1 MGGTPLNSL
10 LIMCLW
16 WTFTK
21 TYILFCGLTK
31 TSMGIY
37 SCFQLIRWR
46 CLPNFNFCNCIDP
59 FWLAHHQMFL
69 KAPLNRNFYWK
80 MECISFG
87 PSIQVKVGG
96 LWAKFIGQKCGAIG
110 DILGTHAT
118 TYVCFW
124 AGFMTKIL
132 VKTNKG

>member
-1 MGGTPLNSL
+1 MNVRNIEPKIPNMGGTPLNSL

-16 WTFTK
+16 WTLTK

-37 SCFQLIRWR
+37 SCFQLIRWK
-46 CLPNFNFCNCIDP
+46 CLPNSTFVISLTHFDWP
-59 FWLAHHQMFL
+59 TTKKTL

-87 PSIQVKVGG
+87 PPIQVKVGG
-96 LWAKFIGQKCGAIG
+96 LSAKCIGQKCGAIG
-110 DILGTHAT
+110 DILGTHTT
-118 TYVCFW
+118 TYVCC
-124 AGFMTKIL
+124 
-132 VKTNKG
+132 